1 MEEKIIST
9 TVRLDPEFHEE
20 IRIAIA
26 RRRLKSFQQA
36 VEAALRAWLDA
47 ERPRPQLVE
56 ASAPQAGATK
66 EEQAQVARFLDFL
79 RTGDPGQVELVT
91 HALDLHQKKQR
102 RLRKPG

>member
-1 MEEKIIST
+1 MARREV
-9 TVRLDPEFHEE
+9 TVRLEEKYFFEFEDRCHQL
-20 IRIAIA
+20 RV
-26 RRRLKSFQQA
+26 KKQHA
-36 VEAALRAWLDA
+36 VEEALAAWMTQKQPGL
-47 ERPRPQLVE
+47 QLVA
-56 ASAPQAGATK
+56 ASPAPAGATK